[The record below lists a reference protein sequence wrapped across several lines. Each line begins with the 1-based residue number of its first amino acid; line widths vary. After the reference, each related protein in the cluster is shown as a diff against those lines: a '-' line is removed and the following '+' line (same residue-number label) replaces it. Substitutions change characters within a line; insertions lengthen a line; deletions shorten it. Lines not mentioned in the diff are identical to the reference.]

1 MNKEMLYLLVKEK
14 LNENKNNIS
23 IQISDL
29 IQSRDNETKSS
40 AGDKYETG
48 RAMTQIELDKL
59 KKRLFNTEQMSY
71 FLKKINPKNKED
83 KARTGALIETNHGS
97 FFISIALGKIE
108 TTKNNIIY
116 LISPSSPLSKSMV
129 NLKKGDSFSFQ
140 KRIYFI
146 KNIQ

>member
-1 MNKEMLYLLVKEK
+1 MNKEKLYLIVKEK
-14 LNENKNNIS
+14 LKENKNNLS

-48 RAMTQIELDKL
+48 RAMAQLELDKL

-71 FLKKINPKNKED
+71 FLKKINPKKKEE
-83 KARTGALIETNHGS
+83 KAAPGALIETNHGC

-108 TTKNNIIY
+108 TKKNSIIY
-116 LISPSSPLSKSMV
+116 LISPSSPLSKTMT

-140 KRIYFI
+140 KRNYFI
-146 KNIQ
+146 NDIQ

>member
-1 MNKEMLYLLVKEK
+1 MNKETLYLIVKEK
-14 LNENKNNIS
+14 LKENKNNLS

-48 RAMTQIELDKL
+48 RAMTQLELDKL
-59 KKRLFNTEQMSY
+59 KKRLFNTEQINY
-71 FLKKINPKNKED
+71 FFKKINPKKKEE
-83 KARTGALIETNHGS
+83 KVTPGALIETNHGF

-108 TTKNNIIY
+108 TKKNSIIY
-116 LISPSSPLSKSMV
+116 LISPSSPLSKTMT

-140 KRIYFI
+140 KRDYFI
-146 KNIQ
+146 NDIQ